1 MKWIGQHIYDL
12 VARFRND
19 VYLEDIS
26 SGTIASGGYL
36 GLDSNNKIVKSASE
50 GDITGITLTAGTGV
64 DLTSVSGATGGAY
77 AATIGVDVSDFMS
90 SGSARRILT
99 STGTDAMQGEQYLTF
114 ANTGN
119 VSTLTLVSNEDTGDF
134 FQIQTTS
141 AGATTFFSQDDD
153 DEVSA
158 SLTMD
163 IEGVITTQAEG
174 GVKIE
179 NASTV
184 GTAALLIDND
194 ATGQNALKI
203 DAENTTE
210 TVVFV
215 DASPMTTG
223 KAMHIQCNTLST
235 GKGLY
240 LDINDGLTGAYTRN
254 LIELD
259 YDKTGVTADST
270 TLSTTGLD
278 IDLTNS
284 AANHAGSVVT
294 QKGGRINVTTT
305 DRSGTFTNSGL
316 EISATGGDTNT
327 GITTEV
333 TDGGL
338 DFKAISSADNGDY
351 FSIGT
356 TTHGATT
363 LTTVDDD
370 AAAAHFEIAADGDI
384 ILDSAGQI
392 KLEPVAGNNILL
404 DGTVTVDGGSVTG
417 ITTLGVDS
425 VSLTAIQT
433 SSESFAD
440 NDTSLMTSAAIN
452 DRFNLIAGST
462 SIVTLG
468 TVTEGVWNSDVI
480 ASAYMEAASAT
491 AKGAVE
497 LATTGEADTGTD
509 TARAVTPAGLK
520 SHVDARYSYQYI
532 TFSFKANNVGPDL
545 WRSPSQNGPEYYL
558 WDNNHGSGVTQ
569 AASDAPKDVDI
580 NTTISV
586 DYLDLTTGFIIPKAC
601 KIDGFYGN
609 CRVNGTNPNTL
620 RPVLGLFR
628 AAEPA
633 DGNTSD
639 LTATCVA
646 FDSYDTASGNR
657 KNRFLKLET
666 SGLNTDLAQ
675 GDLLF
680 PAVGFDATASDS
692 AGDIWGSFTIV
703 LKTLIP

>member
-1 MKWIGQHIYDL
+1 
-12 VARFRND
+12 
-19 VYLEDIS
+19 
-26 SGTIASGGYL
+26 
-36 GLDSNNKIVKSASE
+36 
-50 GDITGITLTAGTGV
+50 
-64 DLTSVSGATGGAY
+64 
-77 AATIGVDVSDFMS
+77 
-90 SGSARRILT
+90 
-99 STGTDAMQGEQYLTF
+99 
-114 ANTGN
+114 
-119 VSTLTLVSNEDTGDF
+119 
-134 FQIQTTS
+134 
-141 AGATTFFSQDDD
+141 
-153 DEVSA
+153 
-158 SLTMD
+158 
-163 IEGVITTQAEG
+163 
-174 GVKIE
+174 
-179 NASTV
+179 
-184 GTAALLIDND
+184 
-194 ATGQNALKI
+194 
-203 DAENTTE
+203 
-210 TVVFV
+210 VVFV

-338 DFKAISSADNGDY
+338 DFKAMSSADNGDY

-452 DRFNLIAGST
+452 DRFSLIAGST

>member
-1 MKWIGQHIYDL
+1 
-12 VARFRND
+12 
-19 VYLEDIS
+19 
-26 SGTIASGGYL
+26 
-36 GLDSNNKIVKSASE
+36 
-50 GDITGITLTAGTGV
+50 
-64 DLTSVSGATGGAY
+64 
-77 AATIGVDVSDFMS
+77 
-90 SGSARRILT
+90 
-99 STGTDAMQGEQYLTF
+99 
-114 ANTGN
+114 
-119 VSTLTLVSNEDTGDF
+119 
-134 FQIQTTS
+134 
-141 AGATTFFSQDDD
+141 
-153 DEVSA
+153 
-158 SLTMD
+158 
-163 IEGVITTQAEG
+163 
-174 GVKIE
+174 
-179 NASTV
+179 
-184 GTAALLIDND
+184 
-194 ATGQNALKI
+194 
-203 DAENTTE
+203 
-210 TVVFV
+210 
-215 DASPMTTG
+215 
-223 KAMHIQCNTLST
+223 
-235 GKGLY
+235 
-240 LDINDGLTGAYTRN
+240 
-254 LIELD
+254 
-259 YDKTGVTADST
+259 
-270 TLSTTGLD
+270 
-278 IDLTNS
+278 
-284 AANHAGSVVT
+284 
-294 QKGGRINVTTT
+294 
-305 DRSGTFTNSGL
+305 
-316 EISATGGDTNT
+316 
-327 GITTEV
+327 
-333 TDGGL
+333 
-338 DFKAISSADNGDY
+338 
-351 FSIGT
+351 
-356 TTHGATT
+356 
-363 LTTVDDD
+363 
-370 AAAAHFEIAADGDI
+370 
-384 ILDSAGQI
+384 
-392 KLEPVAGNNILL
+392 LL

-452 DRFNLIAGST
+452 DRFSLIAGST

>member
-19 VYLEDIS
+19 VYLESIS

-64 DLTSVSGATGGAY
+64 DLTSISGATGGAY

-134 FQIQTTS
+134 FQIKTTS

-153 DEVSA
+153 DEASA

-254 LIELD
+254 LIQLD
-259 YDKTGVTADST
+259 YDKTGVTADGSA
-270 TLSTTGLD
+270 LETTGLN

-284 AANHAGSVVT
+284 ATNHANATVT
-294 QKGGRINVTTT
+294 QKGSRINVTTT
-305 DRSGTFTNSGL
+305 DRTGTFINSGL

-338 DFKAISSADNGDY
+338 DFKAMSSADNGDY

-370 AAAAHFEIAADGDI
+370 ATAAHFEIAADGDI

-425 VSLTAIQT
+425 VSLTAVQT
-433 SSESFAD
+433 ASESFAD
-440 NDTSLMTSAAIN
+440 NDTSIMTSAAIQ
-452 DRFNLIAGST
+452 DKIQA
-462 SIVTLG
+462 
-468 TVTEGVWNSDVI
+468 
-480 ASAYMEAASAT
+480 
-491 AKGAVE
+491 
-497 LATTGEADTGTD
+497 
-509 TARAVTPAGLK
+509 
-520 SHVDARYSYQYI
+520 HYSYQYLH
-532 TFSFKANNVGPDL
+532 FSFKANNIAPDL
-545 WRSPSQNGPEYYL
+545 WRSPNQVGVEYYL

-586 DYLDLTTGFIIPKAC
+586 DYLDQTTGFIIPKAC
-601 KIDGFYGN
+601 KLDGFYGN

-666 SGLNTDLAQ
+666 QGLDTDLAQ
-675 GDLLF
+675 GDILF
-680 PAVGFDATASDS
+680 PATGFDATASDS
-692 AGDIWGSFTIV
+692 AGDIWGAFTIV

>member
-19 VYLEDIS
+19 VYLESIS

-64 DLTSVSGATGGAY
+64 DLTSISGATGGAY

-134 FQIQTTS
+134 FQIKTTS

-153 DEVSA
+153 DEASA

-254 LIELD
+254 LIQLD
-259 YDKTGVTADST
+259 YDKTGVTADGSA
-270 TLSTTGLD
+270 LSTTGLD

-284 AANHAGSVVT
+284 ATNHANSTVT
-294 QKGGRINVTTT
+294 QIGSRIDVTTT
-305 DRSGTFTNSGL
+305 DRTGTFINSGL

-338 DFKAISSADNGDY
+338 DFKAMSSADNGDY

-370 AAAAHFEIAADGDI
+370 ATAAHFEIAADGDI

-425 VSLTAIQT
+425 VSLTAVQT
-433 SSESFAD
+433 ASESFAD
-440 NDTSLMTSAAIN
+440 NDTSIMTSAAIQ
-452 DRFNLIAGST
+452 DKIQA
-462 SIVTLG
+462 
-468 TVTEGVWNSDVI
+468 
-480 ASAYMEAASAT
+480 
-491 AKGAVE
+491 
-497 LATTGEADTGTD
+497 
-509 TARAVTPAGLK
+509 
-520 SHVDARYSYQYI
+520 HYSYQYLH
-532 TFSFKANNVGPDL
+532 FSFKANNIAPDL
-545 WRSPSQNGPEYYL
+545 WRSPNQVGVEYYL

-586 DYLDLTTGFIIPKAC
+586 DYLDQTTGFIIPKAC
-601 KIDGFYGN
+601 KLDGFYGN

-666 SGLNTDLAQ
+666 QGLDTDLAQ
-675 GDLLF
+675 GDILF
-680 PAVGFDATASDS
+680 PATGFDATASDS
-692 AGDIWGSFTIV
+692 AGDIWGAFTIV